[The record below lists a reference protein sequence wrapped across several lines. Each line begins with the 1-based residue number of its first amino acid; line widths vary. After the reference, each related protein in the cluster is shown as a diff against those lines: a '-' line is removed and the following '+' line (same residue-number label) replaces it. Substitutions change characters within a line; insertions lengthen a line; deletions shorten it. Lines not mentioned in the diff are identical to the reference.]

1 MPKTEP
7 LHENHE
13 RRIKALEAAIPGAG
27 VVDHL
32 IAAYHNADHPG
43 LATAERRAGHRA
55 GVRDV
60 AVRLGVYAEFTEKL
74 NEKCRKGKDNAA
86 R

>member
-13 RRIKALEAAIPGAG
+13 RRIKALEAAIPGVD

-60 AVRLGVYAEFTEKL
+60 AARLGVYYEFNRKL
-74 NEKCRKGKDNAA
+74 TAKFGKG
-86 R
+86 